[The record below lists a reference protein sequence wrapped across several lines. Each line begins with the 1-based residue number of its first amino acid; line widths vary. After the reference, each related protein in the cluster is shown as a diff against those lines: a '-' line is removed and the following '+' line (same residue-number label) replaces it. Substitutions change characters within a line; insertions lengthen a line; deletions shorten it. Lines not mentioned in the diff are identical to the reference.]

1 MERQGPLI
9 ITWLTIHSSLLWSL
23 GNCREVR
30 LLLSQSRVGIGYFV
44 YIAGENAV
52 DSSARMDVQLELL
65 IRLQAVDIKTTQLL
79 ETIAALPRQLRS
91 LEEKLAQQKLVVEQA
106 DKAVPAEET
115 RRRRLESDR
124 KDQQQ
129 KLLKYRDQ
137 SNSVKTN
144 EQFHALQHETSFVEA
159 EIRRIE
165 DEELASMIKSESL
178 ESQRSEAR
186 KASVA
191 LAKSLAEEKERTRV
205 AALGYE
211 GELAVLK
218 KEKATLRKGV
228 DESLLAQYDRIASS
242 SRKTALARAA
252 GQRCLSCQMALRPQ
266 FWNQV
271 REGTLLNCE
280 SCGRLLYFD
289 PGQLTAAPAASSPGV

>member
-1 MERQGPLI
+1 
-9 ITWLTIHSSLLWSL
+9 
-23 GNCREVR
+23 
-30 LLLSQSRVGIGYFV
+30 
-44 YIAGENAV
+44 
-52 DSSARMDVQLELL
+52 MDVQLELL

-79 ETIAALPRQLRS
+79 ETVAALPRQLRS
-91 LEEKLAQQKLVVEQA
+91 LGEKLAQQKLVVEQA
-106 DKAVPAEET
+106 DKAVPAEEA

-144 EQFHALQHETSFVEA
+144 EQFHALQHEIGFVEA

-178 ESQRSEAR
+178 EAQRSEAR

-191 LAKSLAEEKERTRV
+191 LSNSLGEEKERTRV

-280 SCGRLLYFD
+280 SCGRMLYFD
-289 PGQLTAAPAASSPGV
+289 PGQLTSAPAVSPSTGA

>member
-1 MERQGPLI
+1 
-9 ITWLTIHSSLLWSL
+9 
-23 GNCREVR
+23 
-30 LLLSQSRVGIGYFV
+30 
-44 YIAGENAV
+44 
-52 DSSARMDVQLELL
+52 MDVQLELL
-65 IRLQAVDIKTTQLL
+65 IRLQQVDIKIAQLQ
-79 ETIAALPRQLRS
+79 ETIAALPQNLRS
-91 LEEKLAQQKLVVEQA
+91 AEEKLQQQKLALEQA
-106 DKAVPAEET
+106 DKAVPVEEA

-129 KLLKYRDQ
+129 KLLKYREQ

-144 EQFHALQHETSFVEA
+144 EQFHALQHEIGFVEA

-165 DEELASMIKSESL
+165 DEELSSMIKSESL

-186 KASVA
+186 KAAAVQ
-191 LAKSLAEEKERTRV
+191 AKLVDEEKGRARV
-205 AALGYE
+205 ASQGQQK
-211 GELAVLK
+211 ELAVLK
-218 KEKATLRKGV
+218 QEQATLRKGV
-228 DESLLAQYDRIASS
+228 DEALLARYDRLASS

-252 GQRCLSCQMALRPQ
+252 GQRCLSCQMSLRPQ

-289 PGQLTAAPAASSPGV
+289 PGPVNVPSSPPAGA